1 MPVIESFR
9 GLTAVITGAAGGM
22 GRELAVQLAAEGCHL
37 ALCDV
42 RMDDLE
48 ETRRLCHS
56 QAAQTEVT
64 CTTHFCDV
72 SSVESIG
79 AFRAAV
85 GEAHR

>member
-1 MPVIESFR
+1 
-9 GLTAVITGAAGGM
+9 M

-56 QAAQTEVT
+56 QAAQVT

-85 GEAHR
+85 GKAHR